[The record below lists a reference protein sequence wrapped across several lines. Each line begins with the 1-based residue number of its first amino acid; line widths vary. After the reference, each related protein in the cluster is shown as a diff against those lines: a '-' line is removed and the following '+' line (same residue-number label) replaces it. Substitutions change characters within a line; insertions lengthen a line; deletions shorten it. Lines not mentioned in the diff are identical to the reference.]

1 VLKVLPHAHKTR
13 NSLYAGWI
21 AAFMVLLDLFSES
34 LILKDNG
41 GIQQWAIPGALAK
54 EAQVSK

>member
-1 VLKVLPHAHKTR
+1 
-13 NSLYAGWI
+13 
-21 AAFMVLLDLFSES
+21 MVLLDLFSES